1 MRDRIVK
8 TSAAGFSL
16 VEVMVALLVICVGM
30 LGIAKLN
37 AVMLSNTGTSRVRA
51 LVAQEAASLADSM
64 HADRDFWDGSSPD
77 WSASGG
83 DLSVTATEAAGATTF
98 AAAGSANLAT
108 DLGASPDC
116 KKGGGAAPCS
126 SVNMA
131 AYDLNQWATALAGV
145 LQNSSSN
152 IDCASS
158 NSVVTC
164 TINVQWTENAVAA
177 NSQETTAGAPA
188 NLVNESY
195 QLVIEP

>member
-1 MRDRIVK
+1 
-8 TSAAGFSL
+8 
-16 VEVMVALLVICVGM
+16 MVALVVICVGM

-37 AVMLSNTGTSRVRA
+37 AIMLSNTGTSRVRA

-64 HADRDFWDGSSPD
+64 HADRDFWDGSSSD

-83 DLSVTATEAAGATTF
+83 DLSVTVKAAAGATTL
-98 AAAGSANLAT
+98 AATGSANLAT
-108 DLGASPDC
+108 DLAASPSC
-116 KKGGGAAPCS
+116 LKGGGAAPCS

-131 AYDLNQWATALAGV
+131 AYDLNQWAAALAGV
-145 LQNSSSN
+145 LQNASSD

-158 NSVVTC
+158 SGVVTC